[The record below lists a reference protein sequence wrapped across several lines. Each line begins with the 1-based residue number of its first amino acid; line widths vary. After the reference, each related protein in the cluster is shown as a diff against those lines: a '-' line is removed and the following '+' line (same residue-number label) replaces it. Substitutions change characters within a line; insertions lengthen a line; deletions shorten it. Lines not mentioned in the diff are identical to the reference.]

1 METAH
6 LSHPA
11 QQLARPAVVVAP
23 DSTLRAAAA
32 ALWEA
37 DAGVAVVGTTDDP
50 TGVLSERDILMALA
64 EDADPDTVTAAEVMT
79 PRVIAA
85 KPEDRLVDVA
95 YLMFDD
101 AIRHVPVVDDDGYV
115 TGIVSV
121 RDLLRPLLCDAL
133 GHPAPA

>member
-6 LSHPA
+6 LSHQA
-11 QQLARPAVVVAP
+11 QQLARPAVVVAAGT
-23 DSTLRAAAA
+23 TLRAAAA

-37 DAGVAVVGTTDDP
+37 DAGAAVVGTTDEP

-79 PRVIAA
+79 PRVIVARTD
-85 KPEDRLVDVA
+85 DRLVDVA

-101 AIRHVPVVDDDGYV
+101 VIRHVPVVDEDGYV

-133 GHPAPA
+133 SRRSPA